1 MANRTLKALL
11 AKLAI
16 TGEVPAST
24 YAYTRLRNHP
34 TAPANDNPVFSS
46 QSATGRA
53 ALLWSNFT
61 LPLLASLGNRPAE
74 CWACR
79 LDGSDPE
86 SVMPRQP
93 TLTG

>member
-1 MANRTLKALL
+1 MSNRTLKALL
-11 AKLAI
+11 ANLAI
-16 TGEVPAST
+16 TGEVPVAA
-24 YAYTRLRNHP
+24 YAYTRLRSHP

-53 ALLWSNFT
+53 ALQWSNST
-61 LPLLASLGNRPAE
+61 LPLLASLINRPE